1 LVDASIID
9 NSPAGANPCDTGQF
23 EISWLSIARFRPERL
38 QVLTGALAVST
49 SSTRIEV
56 HMTALTKDARR
67 ASRTLLLA
75 VVTAVALAGSTPG
88 AQDRTPPAQTPAATA
103 PGPAFEV
110 ASIKQNKSVG
120 EMRNWQAPP
129 SGRFTATNMPLR
141 ALIRLAYGS
150 DTLLLPNEQIVGGP
164 GWIDSDRF
172 DIVAKAAGEVGP
184 DAASARRQLFAMLRT
199 LLEDRFKLK
208 AHMESRELPIF
219 FLVMAKKDGTLGPQL
234 TRSTLDCRPGAPDTQ
249 GPKRRCGIS
258 SPGPGVLVAGGIPIS
273 LLVGFLQLSP
283 AVARIV
289 RDHTGLT
296 GAFDFRIEYV
306 PPLLLGANPGS
317 LVANPAADSGPTLPT
332 ALQEQLGLKLEPA
345 KGPVDV
351 LVIDHV
357 EALTPDK

>member
-1 LVDASIID
+1 MRSLKA
-9 NSPAGANPCDTGQF
+9 
-23 EISWLSIARFRPERL
+23 
-38 QVLTGALAVST
+38 
-49 SSTRIEV
+49 
-56 HMTALTKDARR
+56 KDARR
-67 ASRTLLLA
+67 ASTTLLLA
-75 VVTAVALAGSTPG
+75 LVAAVALAGTRPG
-88 AQDRTPPAQTPAATA
+88 AQDRTPPAQAPVAAASGAT
-103 PGPAFEV
+103 FEV
-110 ASIKQNKSVG
+110 ASVKQNKSVG
-120 EMRNWQAPP
+120 ELRNWQALP

-150 DTLLLPNEQIVGGP
+150 NTLLLPNEQIVGGP

-184 DAASARRQLFAMLRT
+184 NPAGARQQLFAMLRT
-199 LLEDRFKLK
+199 LLEDRFRLK
-208 AHMESRELPIF
+208 AHMESRELSIF
-219 FLVMAKKDGTLGPQL
+219 NLVMAKKDGTLGPQL
-234 TRSTLDCRPGAPDTQ
+234 THSTLDCSPGAPDTQ

-258 SPGPGVLVAGGIPIS
+258 SPGPGVLIAGGVPMS

-283 AVARIV
+283 DVARIV

-296 GAFDFRIEYV
+296 GAFDLRIEYV

-317 LVANPAADSGPTLPT
+317 VVANPAANTGSGPTLLT

>member
-1 LVDASIID
+1 MQDR
-9 NSPAGANPCDTGQF
+9 P
-23 EISWLSIARFRPERL
+23 FRHLP
-38 QVLTGALAVST
+38 
-49 SSTRIEV
+49 
-56 HMTALTKDARR
+56 
-67 ASRTLLLA
+67 SRKSRPRSGTLLLA
-75 VVTAVALAGSTPG
+75 LAAAFAVAGTSPG
-88 AQDRTPPAQTPAATA
+88 AQDRTPPAQAPVAAA
-103 PGPAFEV
+103 SGAAFEV
-110 ASIKQNKSVG
+110 ASITQNKSVG
-120 EMRNWQAPP
+120 QMRNLQALP
-129 SGRFTATNMPLR
+129 SGRFTATNTPLR

-184 DAASARRQLFAMLRT
+184 DPAIARRQLYAMLRT

-219 FLVMAKKDGTLGPQL
+219 FLVIAKKDGTLGPQL
-234 TRSTLDCRPGAPDTQ
+234 TRSTLDCSPGAPDTQ
-249 GPKRRCGIS
+249 GPKRRCGIT
-258 SPGPGVLVAGGIPIS
+258 SPGPGVVIVGGATIS
-273 LLVGFLQLSP
+273 QLAAFLQLSP

-289 RDHTGLT
+289 RDRTGLT
-296 GAFDFRIEYV
+296 GAFDLRLEYV
-306 PPLLLGANPGS
+306 PPLLLGPNPGS
-317 LVANPAADSGPTLPT
+317 VVANPAADTGSGPTLLT